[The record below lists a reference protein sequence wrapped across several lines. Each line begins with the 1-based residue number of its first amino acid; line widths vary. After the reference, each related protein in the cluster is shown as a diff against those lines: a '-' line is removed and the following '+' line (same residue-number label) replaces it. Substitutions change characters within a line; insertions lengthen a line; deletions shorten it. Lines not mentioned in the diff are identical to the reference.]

1 MSSSPLYLPSH
12 PSLIPVDHFQNRS
25 EAGAASTEMQQSLL
39 NFRKVMAAL
48 LNAAARSDREQRML
62 IVLEVVAFTKDL
74 FRPSNR
80 AEADALSTILNILSS
95 PPIPRDASPLSFS
108 KNDDDDD
115 DDNNNNND
123 NNNSNSNHQSP
134 PTFQQED
141 LSVLVQLVPAG
152 DIAELEALAIEA
164 AR

>member
-1 MSSSPLYLPSH
+1 
-12 PSLIPVDHFQNRS
+12 
-25 EAGAASTEMQQSLL
+25 MQQSLL

-95 PPIPRDASPLSFS
+95 PPIPRDSSPLSFS
-108 KNDDDDD
+108 KND
-115 DDNNNNND
+115 NNNNN
-123 NNNSNSNHQSP
+123 NNHQSP

-152 DIAELEALAIEA
+152 DIADLEALAIEA